1 MLRRLAFLTLLAAGG
16 CAQEALVLTPAPPE
30 APVSGVIA
38 FHTAGSLARGSDG
51 MFAPGPPQAISGE
64 LQLPEGMGPFPA
76 VVLAHGCNGNA
87 SMERS
92 WGATL
97 RAWGYATFVLDSFRG
112 RGILEVC
119 TNGRTLTAL
128 QRVPDAY
135 GALRLLADNPKI
147 DAGRVA
153 LMGFSHGGAL
163 TMLASTQW
171 AKDTYAPAGRP
182 SFRAFLPFYPN
193 CNASFPE
200 RNKVSAPVRIH
211 AGAADDWTPAAP
223 CAELAAA
230 LKASGQDV
238 EINVYPAAQHGF
250 DVPGLQERFRPEVN
264 NGAGCFPKLASILAS
279 PSGGASAANCL
290 KRGATI
296 GGNAEAA
303 AAARANVRAQLGI
316 LFK

>member
-1 MLRRLAFLTLLAAGG
+1 MLRRFAFLILLSAAG
-16 CAQEALVLTPAPPE
+16 CAQDAMVLTPAPPE
-30 APVSGVIA
+30 VPASGVIA
-38 FHTAGSLARGSDG
+38 FHTAGSLARGAG
-51 MFAPGPPQAISGE
+51 GIFAPGPPQAISGE
-64 LQLPEGMGPFPA
+64 LQFPQGAGAFPA

-87 SMERS
+87 AMERS

-97 RAWGYATFVLDSFRG
+97 RAWGYATFILDSFRG

-119 TNGRTLTAL
+119 TNGRTLTPL

-135 GALRLLADNPKI
+135 GALRLLATNPKI
-147 DAGRVA
+147 DPQRVV

-163 TMLASTQW
+163 TMLAATQW
-171 AKDTYAPAGRP
+171 AKDTYAPAGQP
-182 SFRAFLPFYPN
+182 AFRAFLPFYPN

-211 AGAADDWTPAAP
+211 TGEADDWTPARP

-238 EINVYPAAQHGF
+238 EISVYPGAHHAF
-250 DVPGLQERFRPEVN
+250 DVPGLPVMSRPDVN
-264 NGAGCFPKLASILAS
+264 NTSGCFPQMASILS
-279 PSGGASAANCL
+279 PPSGGAAAASCL

-303 AAARANVRAQLGI
+303 AAARSNVRAQLGI
-316 LFK
+316 LLK